1 MAEQERSDMKKV
13 IWSLACIV
21 ALSGAGPAFAS
32 SAVKQEAA
40 KTPDK
45 TIDKRI
51 EQRLTADPSLK
62 HFHVKVSVDGGIA
75 TLTGT
80 VATDAQKARAAS
92 LANVR
97 GVTRVENQ
105 IEVDPAAASRGTTGK
120 IEDKTKEGAEK
131 TKEGTEKAY
140 DKTKEGA
147 EKVGEKTKEGLSKT
161 GEAITDTWITGHV
174 KERFMGED
182 VLKGSDI
189 DVDTDNHVVTLK
201 GTVATAAARA
211 RAMQLAKTTQ
221 GVKKVVDR
229 LVIAP
234 K

>member
-1 MAEQERSDMKKV
+1 MKRV

-21 ALSGAGPAFAS
+21 ALYGAGPAFAS
-32 SAVKQEAA
+32 SAVKQESTA

-45 TIDKRI
+45 TIDNRI
-51 EQRLTADPSLK
+51 QQRLTADPSLK
-62 HFHVKVSVDGGIA
+62 NFHVKVSVDGGIA

-80 VATDAQKARAAS
+80 VATAAQKARAAS

-105 IEVDPAAASRGTTGK
+105 IEIDPAAGSQGTTGK
-120 IEDKTKEGAEK
+120 VAEK
-131 TKEGTEKAY
+131 TKEGAEKAY

-147 EKVGEKTKEGLSKT
+147 EVVGDKTKEGLSKT
-161 GEAITDTWITGHV
+161 GEVITDTWITGHV

-189 DVDTDNHVVTLK
+189 DVDTDKHIVTLK
-201 GTVATAAARA
+201 GTVPTSAARA
-211 RAMQLAKTTQ
+211 RATQLAKTTQ
-221 GVKKVVDR
+221 GVKKVIDR
-229 LVIAP
+229 LAVAP

>member
-1 MAEQERSDMKKV
+1 MKRV
-13 IWSLACIV
+13 IWSVACVV
-21 ALSGAGPAFAS
+21 ALTGANTAFAS
-32 SAVKQEAA
+32 PAAVHQEATA

-45 TIDKRI
+45 TLDSRI
-51 EQRLTADPSLK
+51 EQRLKGDPSLK
-62 HFHVKVSVDGGIA
+62 KFNVKVSVDGGIA

-80 VATDAQKARAAS
+80 VATDAEKARAAS
-92 LANVR
+92 LANIR

-105 IEVDPAAASRGTTGK
+105 IEVDPASAAKGTTGK

-131 TKEGTEKAY
+131 TKEGAEKAY
-140 DKTKEGA
+140 DKTKEGM
-147 EKVGEKTKEGLSKT
+147 SKT
-161 GEAITDTWITGHV
+161 GEVITDTWITGHV

-182 VLKGSDI
+182 ALKGSDI
-189 DVDTDNHVVTLK
+189 DVDTTDHVVTLK
-201 GTVATAAARA
+201 GTVASAAGRA

-229 LVIAP
+229 LVVAP